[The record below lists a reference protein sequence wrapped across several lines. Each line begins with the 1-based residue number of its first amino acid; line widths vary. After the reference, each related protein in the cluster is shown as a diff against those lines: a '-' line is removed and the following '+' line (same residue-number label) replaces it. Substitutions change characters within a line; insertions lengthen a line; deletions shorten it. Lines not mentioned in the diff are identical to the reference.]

1 MSSSHSK
8 RFAAGPPP
16 LPAKANKPILCYVTD
31 RQALSGDKSM
41 PALLGKIR
49 AAMAVGADWV
59 QIREKDLAT
68 SALLGL
74 AREAVAE
81 RSARVIINDRLDV
94 AIAAG
99 AAGVHLG
106 HASIAPREAVEWC
119 RRGNAPSDFL
129 IGVSC
134 HDRDGAIVA
143 ESAGASYTYFG
154 PIYETPSKIPF
165 GKPHGVGELAEV
177 VRAVRIPVIAI
188 GGVNEANAREC
199 IRAGAAGIAAIRM
212 IQDAPDFAALKMA
225 VDAIHRSYD
234 GV

>member
-1 MSSSHSK
+1 MSSSHSM

-49 AAMAVGADWV
+49 AAMAAGADWV

-106 HASIAPREAVEWC
+106 HASIAPREAVE
-119 RRGNAPSDFL
+119 
-129 IGVSC
+129 
-134 HDRDGAIVA
+134 
-143 ESAGASYTYFG
+143 
-154 PIYETPSKIPF
+154 
-165 GKPHGVGELAEV
+165 
-177 VRAVRIPVIAI
+177 
-188 GGVNEANAREC
+188 
-199 IRAGAAGIAAIRM
+199 
-212 IQDAPDFAALKMA
+212 
-225 VDAIHRSYD
+225 
-234 GV
+234 